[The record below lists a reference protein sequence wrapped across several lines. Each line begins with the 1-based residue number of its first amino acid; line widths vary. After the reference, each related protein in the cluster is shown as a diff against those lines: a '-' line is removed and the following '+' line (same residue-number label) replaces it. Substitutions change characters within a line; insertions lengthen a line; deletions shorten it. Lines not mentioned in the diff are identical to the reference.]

1 MPIYLDNAAS
11 APMDERV
18 LEAMMPYFTHKFGNP
33 SSIHNYG
40 RETRAAI
47 DKARKTIADIL
58 NTSPSE
64 IFFTSGGTEADNMA
78 IFSCIHTYELSH
90 VITSPLEHHAVLHTI
105 EELQN
110 DYLDFEWSKVE
121 VDQQGALNME
131 CLEALL
137 NNNPISLVS
146 LMHGNNE
153 IGNLNDIERIAAL
166 CKENEAYFHSDT
178 VQTMGHYRFDVQKMP
193 IHFLTGSAHKFH
205 GPKGVGFLYINAE
218 TPLKPMLYGGPQ
230 ERNMRAG
237 TENVPGIVGMA
248 KALELAYANLDQDK
262 THIQR
267 LKERMISQIQSRIP
281 NITFNGLSGE
291 LDKSLYTVLNINL
304 PPGDEYEM
312 LLFNLDIEGI
322 AASAGSACT
331 SGTQIGSHVL
341 ESIGANPD
349 SGYLRFSFSRMNTEA
364 EVDKAVEVL
373 EKVLKR

>member
-40 RETRAAI
+40 RETRAAVE
-47 DKARKTIADIL
+47 KARRTIAEIL

-90 VITSPLEHHAVLHTI
+90 VITSPLEHHAVLHTA
-105 EELQN
+105 EELQE
-110 DYLDFEWSKVE
+110 DFLDFELSKVE
-121 VDQQGALNME
+121 VDTQGVVNMD

-137 NNNPISLVS
+137 ANNPVSLVS

-178 VQTMGHYRFDVQKMP
+178 VQTMGHYRFDLQKLP
-193 IHFLTGSAHKFH
+193 IHYLSASAHKFH
-205 GPKGVGFLYINAE
+205 GPKGTGFLYVSAE
-218 TPLKPMLYGGPQ
+218 AALKPMLYGGPQ
-230 ERNMRAG
+230 ERNMRGG

-248 KALELAYANLDQDK
+248 KALELAYDHLDHDRQHITALK
-262 THIQR
+262 T
-267 LKERMISQIQSRIP
+267 RMINQLVARIP
-281 NITFNGLSGE
+281 DVMFNGLSGD
-291 LDKSLYTVLNINL
+291 LGKSLYTVLNINL

-331 SGTQIGSHVL
+331 SGTQVGSHVL
-341 ESIGANPD
+341 EAIGANPD
-349 SGYLRFSFSRMNTEA
+349 SGYLRFSFSRMNTMQEIDRA
-364 EVDKAVEVL
+364 VDVL
-373 EKVLKR
+373 EKILKR

>member
-18 LEAMMPYFTHKFGNP
+18 LEAMMPYFTNKFGNP

-47 DKARKTIADIL
+47 DKARKTIADLL

-64 IFFTSGGTEADNMA
+64 IFFTSGGTEADNLA

-90 VITSPLEHHAVLHTI
+90 VITSPLEHHAVLHTA
-105 EELQN
+105 EELQE
-110 DYLDFEWSKVE
+110 DYLDFELSKVE
-121 VDQQGALNME
+121 VDAQGALNMD

-137 NNNPISLVS
+137 ANNPISLVS

-178 VQTMGHYRFDVQKMP
+178 VQTMGHYRFDLQKLP
-193 IHFLTGSAHKFH
+193 IHYLSASAHKFH
-205 GPKGVGFLYINAE
+205 GPKGVGFLYVNAE
-218 TPLKPMLYGGPQ
+218 AALRPMLYGGPQ
-230 ERNMRAG
+230 ERNMRGG

-248 KALELAYANLDQDK
+248 KAFELAYTNLDQDK
-262 THIQR
+262 NHILS
-267 LKERMISQIQSRIP
+267 LKERMIGQLRSRIP
-281 NITFNGLSGE
+281 NIAFNGLSGE
-291 LDKSLYTVLNINL
+291 LDKSLYTVLNISL

-312 LLFNLDIEGI
+312 LVFNLDIEGI

-341 ESIGANPD
+341 EAIGTNPD
-349 SGYLRFSFSRMNTEA
+349 SGYLRFSFSRMNTA
-364 EVDKAVEVL
+364 EEIDKAVEVL